1 MKEINIST
9 VIAAK
14 RHERNITQDEL
25 AEYMS
30 VSKASVSKWETG
42 QSYPDIT
49 FLPRLAAYFNISIDE
64 LIGYLPQMTAEDI
77 KKNYNRLAHDFS
89 SKPFEEV
96 YAECRELVKKYYACF
111 PLVFEIA
118 ALLLNHHPL
127 AKEPEKQQ
135 EILNEIIRLCEHIK
149 TDGDDLWLS
158 KQANSM
164 QAICY
169 LTLQKPLEV
178 LELLEGSTKPVMST
192 EVILSGAYQMK
203 GDSKKAATVMQVGV
217 YQYLGI
223 LLSLAPSYLSLYMKD
238 GRFDPLLAR
247 FLKVAEV
254 FDFDRLRPDLLAPIY
269 YVAALTYATNQNAEK
284 TLEMLAGY
292 ERVCTSASFAVELHG
307 DQYFDLLDDWLE
319 ENELNKSVP
328 RDIKLIRQ
336 DVINII
342 KNNPAFTFLAQNPV
356 YQNILNHLEGA
367 LFMKGWSSYGKID

>member
-14 RHERNITQDEL
+14 RHKKTITQDEL
-25 AEYMS
+25 AEYMG

-49 FLPRLAAYFNISIDE
+49 FLPRLAAFFNISIDE

-89 SKPFEEV
+89 NKPFDGV
-96 YAECRELVKKYYACF
+96 YAECKELVKKYYACF

-118 ALLLNHHPL
+118 VLLLNHHPL
-127 AKEPEKQQ
+127 AKEPDKQQ
-135 EILNEIIRLCEHIK
+135 EILNEIIVLCEHIK

-178 LELLEGSTKPVMST
+178 LELLEGSSKPVMST

-203 GDSKKAATVMQVGV
+203 GDFKKAESVMQVGL

-223 LLSLAPSYLSLYMKD
+223 ILGLAPSYLASYMKD
-238 GRFDPLLAR
+238 ERFEPLLAR

-254 FDFDRLRPDLLAPIY
+254 FDYDRLRPDLLAPIY
-269 YVAALTYATNQNAEK
+269 YIAALTFAQKQDAEK
-284 TLEMLAGY
+284 TLEMLRGY
-292 ERVCTSASFAVELHG
+292 EKVCTSSGFATTLHG
-307 DQYFDLLDDWLE
+307 DKYFDLLDDWME
-319 ENELNKSVP
+319 ENALNKSAP

-336 DVINII
+336 DVVSII
-342 KNNPAFTFLAQNPV
+342 KDNPAFAFLAQNPT
-356 YQNILNHLEGA
+356 YQNLLNHLGA
-367 LFMKGWSSYGKID
+367 